1 MWESEIYAMNIGL
14 KTFTLGAALACAA
27 IISCPAKAI
36 TFSNLVAD
44 LVADQEDE
52 AKLRAERD
60 PNYTVN
66 HCLNLGNRD
75 GYRQHSEHHNK
86 CLHEEACQCYALGY
100 RQGFN
105 VQRSYRMDHQL
116 SSWARVRTTS

>member
-1 MWESEIYAMNIGL
+1 MNMGL

-27 IISCPAKAI
+27 VISCPAKAI

-44 LVADQEDE
+44 QKDEDQ
-52 AKLRAERD
+52 LRAERD
-60 PNYTVN
+60 PDYTVN
-66 HCLNLGNRD
+66 HCFNLGNRD
-75 GYRQHSEHHNK
+75 GYRDRRKRQHSEHHNR
-86 CLHEEACQCYALGY
+86 CLDEEARQAYALGY

-105 VQRSYRMDHQL
+105 GQRSYRIDHQL